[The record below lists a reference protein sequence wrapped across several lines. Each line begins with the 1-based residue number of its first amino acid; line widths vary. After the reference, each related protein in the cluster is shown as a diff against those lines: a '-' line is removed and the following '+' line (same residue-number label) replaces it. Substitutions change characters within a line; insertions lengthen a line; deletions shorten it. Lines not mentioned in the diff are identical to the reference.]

1 MGAGILNF
9 MAMVPTLPLALLDK
23 AGRPFKAR
31 LFTSAD
37 RYVLEEMYRA
47 FDPKRRAQGLPPGDG
62 ESIHRWLD
70 QVLSAGTHVLVEV
83 EGEVLGHL
91 MVIPIDGDTSELA
104 NFLHQKIRNRGI
116 GTALNMLALE
126 IARGQGKRRVWL
138 SVEPSNRIAIRS
150 YEKAGFR
157 RLPGSLWAPEVEM
170 EVQLEGTG
178 GG

>member
-1 MGAGILNF
+1 
-9 MAMVPTLPLALLDK
+9 MATAATLPRALPDK
-23 AGRPFKAR
+23 AGQPFTVR
-31 LFTSAD
+31 LYTAAD
-37 RYVLEEMYRA
+37 RYALEEMYRA

-91 MVIPIDGDTSELA
+91 MVIPIDGHTSELA

-126 IARGQGKRRVWL
+126 LAREQGRRRVWL

-170 EVQLEGTG
+170 EVKLEEVRG
-178 GG
+178 G